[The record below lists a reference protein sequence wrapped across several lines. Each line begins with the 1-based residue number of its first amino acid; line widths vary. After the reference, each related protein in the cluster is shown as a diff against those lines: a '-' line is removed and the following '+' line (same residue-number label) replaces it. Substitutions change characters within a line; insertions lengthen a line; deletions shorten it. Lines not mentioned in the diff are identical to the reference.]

1 MKFSRRHFLKFT
13 AAGVAASVVGPIGLD
28 LTPEQAASLAARRQ
42 SGTLRI
48 AWNPTFTLDPLSASA
63 DSEISFLNAVYDYLI
78 DTDAQ
83 SALVPRLASEW
94 AISDDGLAY
103 TLKIRE
109 GVKFHDGSDLTVDD
123 VIWTFNRLKTPETP
137 TGNLYANIESIEA
150 GENNSVVFKLTNTNP
165 DFLYDLSDNHA
176 VILKA
181 EAPDIGVEFN
191 GTGPFKLAEFL
202 AADRAVFSANTDYW
216 GGAPGVET
224 LEFIY
229 FDDNQAAVD
238 ALRGGI
244 VDVAVRMDNAT
255 FLALAD
261 ETGLSSVSLPTNGHD
276 LVRLRSDREPGNNEK
291 VRQAF
296 KLATDRDEI
305 FNRVQLGLGAVGRDS
320 PIGPLFGDYY
330 SEDTPLPARDPEAA
344 KALLAEAGYPDGLDM
359 TLYIPNTG
367 DRPTL
372 GEVLQAQWEEA
383 GIRIQI
389 ELQDEATYYGEN
401 GWLEVDL
408 GITPWGSRPRP
419 QFYLE
424 TSLKTGAV
432 WNESHFSDE
441 ELDALIVTAGTTLD
455 EQERINTYKEIQRI
469 LIERGPIIVPY
480 FFASLGISAESVQSF
495 NMHPFPGRTNFNT
508 VTIG

>member
-1 MKFSRRHFLKFT
+1 MQLSRRRFLKFT
-13 AAGVAASVVGPIGLD
+13 AAGMAASVVGPFGFD
-28 LTPEQAASLAARRQ
+28 LTPEQATSLAVRRQ
-42 SGTLRI
+42 SGTLRV
-48 AWNPTFTLDPLSASA
+48 AWNPTFTLDPLNASA
-63 DSEISFLNAVYDYLI
+63 DSEIAFLNAVYDYLV

-83 SALVPRLASEW
+83 SVLVPRLASEW
-94 AISDDGLAY
+94 MVSEDGLTY
-103 TLKIRE
+103 TLQIRE
-109 GVKFHDGSDLTVDD
+109 GVKFHDGSDLTVED
-123 VIWTFNRLKTPETP
+123 VIWTFNRLKSEGP
-137 TGNLYANIESIEA
+137 TADLYANVESIEA
-150 GENNSVVFKLTNTNP
+150 GDGNSVVFKLTQTNP

-176 VILKA
+176 LILKTD
-181 EAPDIGVEFN
+181 APNIGVEFN
-191 GTGPFKLAEFL
+191 GTGPFKLTDFL
-202 AADRAVFSANTDYW
+202 PDDRATFSANTDYW
-216 GGAPGVET
+216 GGAPGIES

-229 FDDNQAAVD
+229 FRDNQAAVD

-255 FLALAD
+255 FMALAD
-261 ETGLSSVSLPTNGHD
+261 EAGLSAISLPTNGHD
-276 LVRLRSDREPGNNEK
+276 LVRLRSDREPGSDEK

-296 KLATDRDEI
+296 RLATDRDEI
-305 FNRVQLGLGAVGRDS
+305 FNRVQLGLGAVGRDT
-320 PIGPLFGDYY
+320 PIGPLFADYY
-330 SEDTPLPARDPEAA
+330 SEETPLPARDPEAA

-372 GEVLQAQWEEA
+372 GEVLKAQWEEA
-383 GIRIQI
+383 GIRVQI

-419 QFYLE
+419 QFYLD

-441 ELDALIVTAGTTLD
+441 ELDALIETAGTTLD
-455 EQERINTYKEIQRI
+455 EEERINAYKEIQRI

-480 FFASLGISAESVQSF
+480 FFASLGIAEENVQGF
-495 NMHPFPGRTNFNT
+495 NMHPFPGRTNFNAVT
-508 VTIG
+508 VG